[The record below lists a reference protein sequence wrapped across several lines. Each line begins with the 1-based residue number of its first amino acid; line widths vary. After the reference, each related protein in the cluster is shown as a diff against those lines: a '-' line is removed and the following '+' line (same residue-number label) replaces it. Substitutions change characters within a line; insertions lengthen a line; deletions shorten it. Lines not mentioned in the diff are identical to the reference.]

1 MLLLQNGYITLVL
14 SPISATGHLVRAHNR
29 QPALE
34 LTLIVLN
41 LAAYIFTLANF
52 LSTLT

>member
-1 MLLLQNGYITLVL
+1 ML
-14 SPISATGHLVRAHNR
+14 SPIGTTGHLVRAHNR

-34 LTLIVLN
+34 LALIFLN
-41 LAAYIFTLANF
+41 LVAYTFALANF